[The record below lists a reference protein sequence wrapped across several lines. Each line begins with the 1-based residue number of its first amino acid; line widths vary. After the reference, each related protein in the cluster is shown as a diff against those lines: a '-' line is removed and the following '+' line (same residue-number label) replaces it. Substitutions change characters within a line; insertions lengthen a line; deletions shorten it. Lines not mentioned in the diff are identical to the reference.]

1 MIREPNP
8 QQISFDEFKTPFEKG
23 LDKNNRWIVLADRIP
38 WVELTKIY
46 TKKLSKKMGRPA
58 KPSRIVIG
66 ALIIKH
72 KLRLPDEETTVTIKE
87 NPYHQYFIGYKEFS
101 HEEPFDP
108 SLFVTIRKRLGQQ
121 QFEAMTDAFL
131 KIVEKVESSEEKDTS
146 DLSDS
151 DNFQKLT
158 EKTEEIANTEDNKK
172 NENNGTLLLDA
183 TVAPADIKY
192 PTDLDLLNTGR
203 EHSERIIDILWKQ
216 NPVGGKPRTYRRV
229 ARKAYLALAKKK
241 KKSSKEI
248 RKGIRKQLNYL
259 HRNINTINEMLD
271 SFKDG
276 VIPLRFRDL
285 RIFWIIQELYR
296 QQQEMYD
303 LRTHQIKDRIVSIS
317 QPHVRPIVRG
327 KSGKDVEFGAKIS
340 ASLWNGYGFLDRLSW
355 DAFNESGDLISQVE
369 RFKKRFGCFP
379 ALLIADEIYGTRVNR
394 TYLQSNNI
402 RYTFKPLGR
411 PAQKEVNQSKV
422 NGKQRKMELGLRNHI
437 EGKFG
442 EGKRAYDLDLVKAK
456 LPETSESWIAA
467 IFFVMNLARWL
478 RDYFFVFVRNIIFCR
493 QSQFFCYFKA
503 HSVFTMTLLNA

>member
-1 MIREPNP
+1 MIRELNP
-8 QQISFDEFKTPFEKG
+8 QQLTFDEFKTPFEKG
-23 LDKNNRWIVLADRIP
+23 LDKNNRWIVLADKIP
-38 WVELTKIY
+38 WRELTKIY
-46 TKKLSKKMGRPA
+46 TKQLSKKMGRPA

-101 HEEPFDP
+101 HEEPFEP

-121 QFEAMTDAFL
+121 EFEAMTDAFL
-131 KIVEKVESSEEKDTS
+131 EVIEKIESSGEKDRC

-151 DNFQKLT
+151 DVTKKLS
-158 EKTEEIANTEDNKK
+158 KATEETTNTEDGNEK
-172 NENNGTLLLDA
+172 ENNGTLLMDA

-216 NPVGGKPRTYRRV
+216 NRVGSKPRTYRRE
-229 ARKAYLALAKKK
+229 ARKAYLSLAKKK

-259 HRNINTINEMLD
+259 RRNINIINEMLD
-271 SFKDG
+271 G
-276 VIPLRFRDL
+276 YRGEMTPLRFRDL

-303 LRTHQIKDRIVSIS
+303 LRTHKIKDRIVSIS

-327 KSGKDVEFGAKIS
+327 KSGKEVEFGAKIS
-340 ASLWNGYGFLDRLSW
+340 ASLWNGYAFLDRVSW
-355 DAFNESGDLISQVE
+355 DAFNESGDLISQVD
-369 RFKKRFGCFP
+369 RYRKRFGCFP
-379 ALLIADEIYGTRVNR
+379 EVVIADEIYGTRANR

-411 PAQKEVNQSKV
+411 PAQKEANQSKV
-422 NGKQRKMELGLRNHI
+422 DHKQRKMELGLRNHI

-442 EGKRAYDLDLVKAK
+442 EGKRGYDLDLVKAK

-478 RDYFFVFVRNIIFCR
+478 RDYFFVFVRNIIFYR
-493 QSQFFCYFKA
+493 QSQFFRCFREY
-503 HSVFTMTLLNA
+503 SVFTMIPLNA